1 MRKRNLVLCFL
12 MVSIIGVSM
21 FGKTTAYPNNQQ
33 YDEIYVIVS
42 ADFEEEVFKVDY
54 NDDEVEI
61 LPHNEILEIVNATY
75 LDIDGDGSEDDIM
88 TDFIFRVPTG
98 NLAYMICD
106 IYIELEYPSQNV
118 IYSNFRLTGTYV
130 EVSIYLDWINAAIE
144 GGDYIFT
151 VQIDCYGIDEEGY
164 YIYGSISNSI
174 VFDPPCAGP
183 VGGLP
188 T

>member
-1 MRKRNLVLCFL
+1 MI
-12 MVSIIGVSM
+12 SIIGVSM
-21 FGKTTAYPNNQQ
+21 FGKTTAYPNAQQ
-33 YDEIYVIVS
+33 YDQIYVIVS
-42 ADFEEEVFKVDY
+42 ADFEEEEFEVEEEE
-54 NDDEVEI
+54 NDDEVEY

-106 IYIELEYPSQNV
+106 IYIELEYPSQNA
-118 IYSNFRLTGTYV
+118 IYSNFRLRGTFI
-130 EVSIYLDWINAAIE
+130 EVSIYLDWINAATE
-144 GGDYIFT
+144 GGDYIFY
-151 VQIDCYGIDEEGY
+151 VRIDCQGIDVEGY

-174 VFDPPCAGP
+174 VFDPPCESSP
-183 VGGLP
+183 GGLP